1 MDAASGSPA
10 SHAGSQF
17 KSVGIALLL
26 EVLLIG
32 GGGALL
38 AVTTRAVKSEPAP
51 VVLQLAAPEE
61 KKAPEPPKPK
71 PEPPKPKLPQPKVVP
86 PIPVPPPPPEP
97 PPSRPVVKPVPD
109 LQPVAEPTPFS
120 EPAPPP
126 ALPAPPPPP
135 PVVPADVK
143 PDPMLVYAGRV
154 KAAVQAAVVYPAAA
168 QRLRMSGRTR
178 VEFVMRDAQASN
190 PTVIQ
195 SSGIGLLDQAALAAV
210 AAAAYPTPPDE
221 LVGVTRQYQVW
232 VEFRR

>member
-1 MDAASGSPA
+1 MDAAPRSPA
-10 SHAGSQF
+10 RQTGWQVQSL
-17 KSVGIALLL
+17 GIALVL
-26 EVLLIG
+26 EVLLLG
-32 GGGALL
+32 GGLALL
-38 AVTTRAVKSEPAP
+38 AFTTHVAKSEPAP
-51 VVLQLAAPEE
+51 VVLQLAPPEE
-61 KKAPEPPKPK
+61 KRPPEPPRPK

-86 PIPVPPPPPEP
+86 PVPVPPPPPEP
-97 PPSRPVVKPVPD
+97 PPPRPVVKAVPD
-109 LQPVAEPTPFS
+109 LQPVTEPTPFS

-126 ALPAPPPPP
+126 APPAPPPPP
-135 PVVPADVK
+135 QAAPVDTK

-178 VEFVMRDAQASN
+178 VEFTMRDARTSN

-195 SSGIGLLDQAALAAV
+195 SSGMGLLDQAALAAV
-210 AAAAYPTPPDE
+210 AAATYPAPPDD